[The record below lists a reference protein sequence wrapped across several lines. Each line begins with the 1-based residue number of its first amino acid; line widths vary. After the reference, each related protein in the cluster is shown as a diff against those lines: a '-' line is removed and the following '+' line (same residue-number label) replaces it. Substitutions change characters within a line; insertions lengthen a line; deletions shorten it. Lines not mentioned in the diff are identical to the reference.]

1 MNIILK
7 KAKIVDSR
15 SNYHNQV
22 VDIKIEKG
30 IICEISKSITT
41 EKGFEV
47 IEHENLHVSEGWF
60 DSSVSFG
67 EPGFE
72 ERETIK
78 NGLDTASKS
87 GFTAVALNPNT
98 NPILDNQAL
107 INFVRQKANEHTTK
121 LYPIA
126 AMTKNSDTHNLAELF
141 DMKNAGAVAFGDYKR
156 PIENANVLK
165 LALQYV
171 QDFDGLVIAFSQDK
185 NIKGNGIAN
194 EGEASTK
201 LGMKG
206 IPNLSEDIQIA
217 RNLLLLEYTG
227 GRLHIPTIST
237 KRSVELIKEAKAKG
251 LNVTCSVAVHNLF
264 FTDEVL
270 EGFDSNFKVNPPI
283 RTKEDVQALIKG
295 VKNGTIDMITSD
307 HNPLDIEHKK
317 LEFDKATDGI
327 IGLESAF
334 GALNSILP
342 LEIIIEKLT
351 LSKSIFGIKNHP
363 IEVGQKADLT
373 LFNPDFTYPFS
384 EKENIFS
391 KSKNSPFIGKKLKGK
406 VYRIVVS

>member
-15 SNYHNQV
+15 SNFHNKV

-30 IICEISKSITT
+30 IITDISKSITS

-78 NGLDTASKS
+78 SGLDTASKS
-87 GFTAVALNPNT
+87 GFTAVGLNPNT

-107 INFVRQKANEHTTK
+107 INFVRQKANGHTTK

-141 DMKNAGAVAFGDYKR
+141 DMKNAGAVAFGDYKKS
-156 PIENANVLK
+156 IENANVLK

-171 QDFDGLVIAFSQDK
+171 QDFNGLVIAFSQDK
-185 NIKGNGIAN
+185 NIKGSGIAN
-194 EGEASTK
+194 EGETSTR

-206 IPNLSEDIQIA
+206 IPNLSEDLQVA
-217 RNLLLLEYTG
+217 RNLLILEYTG

-237 KRSVELIKEAKAKG
+237 KKSVELIKEAKAKG
-251 LNVTCSVAVHNLF
+251 LNVTCSVSVHNLF

-270 EGFDSNFKVNPPI
+270 KGFDTNYKVNPPI
-283 RTKEDVQALIKG
+283 RSKEDVQALVKG

-317 LEFDKATDGI
+317 LEFDKATDGV

-342 LEIIIEKLT
+342 LETTIERLT
-351 LSKSIFGIKNHP
+351 FPKSIFGIENHP
-363 IEVGQKADLT
+363 LEVGQQANLT
-373 LFNPDFTYPFS
+373 LFNPEFTYTFS

-391 KSKNSPFIGKKLKGK
+391 KSKNSPFIGQKLKGK
-406 VYRIVVS
+406 VYGIIS

>member
-1 MNIILK
+1 MNTIIK
-7 KAKIVDSR
+7 NAVIIDSR
-15 SNYHNQV
+15 SKFNNQT

-30 IICEISKSITT
+30 IITEIAKSVKT
-41 EKGFEV
+41 EKGFDI

-107 INFVRQKANEHTTK
+107 INFVKQKANGHTTK

-141 DMKNAGAVAFGDYKR
+141 DMKNAGAVAFGDYKK

-171 QDFDGLVIAFSQDK
+171 QDFNGLIIAFSQDK
-185 NIKGNGIAN
+185 NIKGIGIVN
-194 EGEASTK
+194 EGETSTK

-206 IPNLSEDIQIA
+206 IPNLAEDLQIA

-227 GRLHIPTIST
+227 GKLHIPTIST
-237 KRSVELIKEAKAKG
+237 KKSVELIKEAKAKG
-251 LNVTCSVAVHNLF
+251 LNVTCSVSVYNLF

-270 EGFDSNFKVNPPI
+270 EGFDSNYKVNPPI

-295 VKNGTIDMITSD
+295 LKNGTIDMITSD

-317 LEFDKATDGI
+317 LEFDKASDGM
-327 IGLESAF
+327 IGLETAF
-334 GALNSILP
+334 GALNSVLP
-342 LEIIIEKLT
+342 LDILIEKLT
-351 LSKSIFGIKNHP
+351 LPKTVFSIPNHP
-363 IEVGQKADLT
+363 IEIGQKADLT
-373 LFNPDFTYPFS
+373 LFNPDVSYTFT
-384 EKENIFS
+384 EKNILS

-406 VYRIVVS
+406 VYQTIVG

>member
-1 MNIILK
+1 MIRSTRITVFNNRNTDTEVCEMSLIKLENNNTMNIILK
-7 KAKIVDSR
+7 KAKIIDSR
-15 SNYHNQV
+15 SKYHNRV
-22 VDIKIEKG
+22 VDIKIENG
-30 IICEISKSITT
+30 IITGIAQSIKT
-41 EKGFEV
+41 EKKFEV
-47 IEHENLHVSEGWF
+47 IEYDNLHVSEGWF

-107 INFVRQKANEHTTK
+107 INFVKQKANGHTTK

-141 DMKNAGAVAFGDYKR
+141 DMKNAGAVAFGDYKKS
-156 PIENANVLK
+156 IENANVLK

-185 NIKGNGIAN
+185 NIKGSGIAN
-194 EGEASTK
+194 EGETSTK

-206 IPNLSEDIQIA
+206 IPNLSEDLQIA

-237 KRSVELIKEAKAKG
+237 KKSVELIKEAKAKR
-251 LNVTCSVAVHNLF
+251 LNVRFSFVLHILV
-264 FTDEVL
+264 FTDDVL
-270 EGFDSNFKVNPPI
+270 EGFDSKHKIDTVI
-283 RTKEDVQALIKG
+283 LSKEDAQALVKG
-295 VKNGTIDMITSD
+295 VKNGTIDMITID

-317 LEFDKATDGI
+317 LEFDKSTDGVI
-327 IGLESAF
+327 VLEA
-334 GALNSILP
+334 
-342 LEIIIEKLT
+342 
-351 LSKSIFGIKNHP
+351 
-363 IEVGQKADLT
+363 
-373 LFNPDFTYPFS
+373 
-384 EKENIFS
+384 
-391 KSKNSPFIGKKLKGK
+391 
-406 VYRIVVS
+406 

>member
-30 IICEISKSITT
+30 IITDIAKSIKT
-41 EKGFEV
+41 EKGFEI
-47 IEHENLHVSEGWF
+47 IEYENLHLSEGWF

-78 NGLDTASKS
+78 NGLDVALKS

-107 INFVRQKANEHTTK
+107 INFVKQKASGHTTK

-126 AMTKNSDTHNLAELF
+126 AMTKDSDTHNLAELF
-141 DMKNAGAVAFGDYKR
+141 DMKNAGAVAFGDYKK

-185 NIKGNGIAN
+185 HIKGSGIAN
-194 EGEASTK
+194 EGETSTK

-206 IPNLSEDIQIA
+206 IPNLSEDLQIA

-237 KRSVELIKEAKAKG
+237 KKSVELIKEAKAKR

-270 EGFDSNFKVNPPI
+270 EGFDSNYKVNPPI
-283 RTKEDVQALIKG
+283 RTKEDAQALVKG

-317 LEFDKATDGI
+317 LEFDKATDGV
-327 IGLESAF
+327 IGLESVF

-351 LSKSIFGIKNHP
+351 LPKSIFGIKNHP
-363 IEVGQKADLT
+363 IEIGQKADLT
-373 LFNPDFTYPFS
+373 LFDPDVSYTFS
-384 EKENIFS
+384 EKNIFS
-391 KSKNSPFIGKKLKGK
+391 KSENTPFVGKELKGI
-406 VYRIVVS
+406 VYQVIVG

>member
-15 SNYHNQV
+15 SNFHNKV

-30 IICEISKSITT
+30 IITDISKSITS

-47 IEHENLHVSEGWF
+47 IERENLHVSEGWF

-78 NGLDTASKS
+78 SGLDTASKS
-87 GFTAVALNPNT
+87 GFTAVGLNPNT

-107 INFVRQKANEHTTK
+107 INFVRQKANGHTTK

-141 DMKNAGAVAFGDYKR
+141 DMKNAGAVAFGDYKKS
-156 PIENANVLK
+156 IENANVLK

-171 QDFDGLVIAFSQDK
+171 QDFNGLVIAFSQDK
-185 NIKGNGIAN
+185 NIKGSGIAN
-194 EGEASTK
+194 EGETSTR

-206 IPNLSEDIQIA
+206 IPNLSEDLQVA
-217 RNLLLLEYTG
+217 RNLLILEYTG

-237 KRSVELIKEAKAKG
+237 KKSVELIKEAKAKG
-251 LNVTCSVAVHNLF
+251 LNVTCSVSVHNLF

-270 EGFDSNFKVNPPI
+270 KGFDTNYKVNPPI
-283 RTKEDVQALIKG
+283 RSKEDVQALVKG

-317 LEFDKATDGI
+317 LEFDKATDGV

-342 LEIIIEKLT
+342 LETTIERLT
-351 LSKSIFGIKNHP
+351 FPKSIFGIENHP
-363 IEVGQKADLT
+363 LEVGQQANLT
-373 LFNPDFTYPFS
+373 LFNPEFTYTFS

-391 KSKNSPFIGKKLKGK
+391 KSKNSPFIGQKLKGK
-406 VYRIVVS
+406 VYGIIS

>member
-30 IICEISKSITT
+30 IITDISKSITS

-47 IEHENLHVSEGWF
+47 IERENLHVSEGWF

-78 NGLDTASKS
+78 SGLDTASKS
-87 GFTAVALNPNT
+87 GFTAVGLNPNT

-107 INFVRQKANEHTTK
+107 INFVRQKANGHTTK

-141 DMKNAGAVAFGDYKR
+141 DMKNAGAVAFGDYKKS
-156 PIENANVLK
+156 IENANVLK

-171 QDFDGLVIAFSQDK
+171 QDFNGLVIAFSQDK
-185 NIKGNGIAN
+185 NIKGSGIAN
-194 EGEASTK
+194 EGETSTR

-206 IPNLSEDIQIA
+206 IPNLSEDLQVA
-217 RNLLLLEYTG
+217 RNLLILEYTG

-237 KRSVELIKEAKAKG
+237 KKSVELIKEAKAKG
-251 LNVTCSVAVHNLF
+251 LNVTCSVSVHNLF

-270 EGFDSNFKVNPPI
+270 KGFDTNYKVNPPI
-283 RTKEDVQALIKG
+283 RSKEDVQALVKG

-317 LEFDKATDGI
+317 LEFDKATDGV

-342 LEIIIEKLT
+342 LETTIERLT
-351 LSKSIFGIKNHP
+351 FPKSIFGIENHP
-363 IEVGQKADLT
+363 LEVGQQANLT
-373 LFNPDFTYPFS
+373 LFNPEFTYTFS

-391 KSKNSPFIGKKLKGK
+391 KSKNSPFIGQKLKGK
-406 VYRIVVS
+406 VYGIIS

>member
-30 IICEISKSITT
+30 VIAEISKSIKP
-41 EKGFEV
+41 EKGFEI

-87 GFTAVALNPNT
+87 GFTAVGLNPNT

-107 INFVRQKANEHTTK
+107 INFVKQKANGHTTK

-141 DMKNAGAVAFGDYKR
+141 DMKNAGAVAFGDYKKS
-156 PIENANVLK
+156 IENANVLK

-171 QDFDGLVIAFSQDK
+171 QDFNGLVIAFSQDK
-185 NIKGNGIAN
+185 NIKGSGIAN
-194 EGEASTK
+194 EGETSTR

-206 IPNLSEDIQIA
+206 IPNLSEDLQIA
-217 RNLLLLEYTG
+217 RNLLILEYTG

-237 KRSVELIKEAKAKG
+237 KKSVELIKEAKAKG
-251 LNVTCSVAVHNLF
+251 LNVTCSVSVHNLF

-270 EGFDSNFKVNPPI
+270 KGFDTNYKVNPPI
-283 RTKEDVQALIKG
+283 RSKEDVQALVKG

-317 LEFDKATDGI
+317 LEFDKATDGV

-342 LEIIIEKLT
+342 LETTIERLT
-351 LSKSIFGIKNHP
+351 FPKSIFGIENHP
-363 IEVGQKADLT
+363 LEVGQQANLT
-373 LFNPDFTYPFS
+373 LFNPEFTYTFS

-391 KSKNSPFIGKKLKGK
+391 KSKNSPFIGQKLKGK
-406 VYRIVVS
+406 VYGIIS

>member
-30 IICEISKSITT
+30 VIAEISKSIKP
-41 EKGFEV
+41 EKGFEI

-107 INFVRQKANEHTTK
+107 INFVKQKANGHTTK

-126 AMTKNSDTHNLAELF
+126 AMTKNSDTQNLAELF
-141 DMKNAGAVAFGDYKR
+141 DMKNAGAIAFGDYKK
-156 PIENANVLK
+156 PTENANVLK

-171 QDFDGLVIAFSQDK
+171 QDFDGLVVAFSQDK
-185 NIKGNGIAN
+185 NIKGAGIVN
-194 EGEASTK
+194 EGETSTK

-206 IPNLSEDIQIA
+206 IPNLAEDLQIA

-227 GRLHIPTIST
+227 GKLHIPTIST
-237 KRSVELIKEAKAKG
+237 KKSVELIKEAKAKG

-264 FTDEVL
+264 FTDEAVF
-270 EGFDSNFKVNPPI
+270 GFDSNFKVNPPL
-283 RTKEDVQALIKG
+283 RSKEDVQALIKG

-317 LEFDKATDGI
+317 LEFDKATSGT

-342 LEIIIEKLT
+342 LETTIERLT
-351 LSKSIFGIKNHP
+351 FPKSIFGIENHP
-363 IEVGQKADLT
+363 LEVGQQANLT
-373 LFNPDFTYPFS
+373 LFNPEFTYTFS

-391 KSKNSPFIGKKLKGK
+391 KSKNSPFIGQKLKGK
-406 VYRIVVS
+406 VYGIIS

>member
-30 IICEISKSITT
+30 VITEISKSIKP
-41 EKGFEV
+41 EKGFEI
-47 IEHENLHVSEGWF
+47 IEHENLHISEGWF

-72 ERETIK
+72 ERETVK

-98 NPILDNQAL
+98 SPILDNQAL
-107 INFVRQKANEHTTK
+107 INFVKQKANGHTTK

-126 AMTKNSDTHNLAELF
+126 ALTKNSDTHNLAELF
-141 DMKNAGAVAFGDYKR
+141 DMKNAGAIAFGDYKKS
-156 PIENANVLK
+156 IENANVLK

-171 QDFDGLVIAFSQDK
+171 QDFDGLVVAFSQDK
-185 NIKGNGIAN
+185 HIKGSGIAN
-194 EGEASTK
+194 EGETSTK

-206 IPNLSEDIQIA
+206 IPNLSEDLQVA
-217 RNLLLLEYTG
+217 RNLLILEYTG

-237 KRSVELIKEAKAKG
+237 KKSVELIKEAKAKG

-270 EGFDSNFKVNPPI
+270 EGFDSNYKVNPPI
-283 RTKEDVQALIKG
+283 RAKEDAQALIKG

-317 LEFDKATDGI
+317 LEFDKATNGV

-342 LEIIIEKLT
+342 LETIIEKLT
-351 LSKSIFGIKNHP
+351 LSKSIFGIENHP
-363 IEVGQKADLT
+363 LEVGQQANLT
-373 LFNPDFTYPFS
+373 LFNPDFTYTFS

-391 KSKNSPFIGKKLKGK
+391 KSKNSPFIDQKLKGK
-406 VYRIVVS
+406 VYKIIS